1 MENTS
6 KMQDLFDFSS
16 FQEFENTKEN
26 INNDNSEN
34 DIEKYISISDNDTED
49 TEEIIEYAKNFM
61 EDSEN
66 DIEEFIT
73 DLSIETDSVDLE
85 DLQGASFEDAV
96 KETLNNDIDIPQW
109 PNEIYQEFAKICV
122 DNDLSNNVTDSFIQ
136 FFNKNANIKE
146 SPLPKNSKEMHKFM
160 NTLVAPNLD
169 FKKKHIINFEDT
181 EYFLYYRPII
191 KTIKALL
198 QKSDIIEDFVF
209 QFEKKQKVNMVSN
222 LTF

>member
-16 FQEFENTKEN
+16 FQEFESTKEN

-96 KETLNNDIDIPQW
+96 KETLNNDIDIPQ
-109 PNEIYQEFAKICV
+109 
-122 DNDLSNNVTDSFIQ
+122 
-136 FFNKNANIKE
+136 
-146 SPLPKNSKEMHKFM
+146 
-160 NTLVAPNLD
+160 
-169 FKKKHIINFEDT
+169 
-181 EYFLYYRPII
+181 
-191 KTIKALL
+191 
-198 QKSDIIEDFVF
+198 
-209 QFEKKQKVNMVSN
+209 
-222 LTF
+222 

>member
-1 MENTS
+1 
-6 KMQDLFDFSS
+6 MQDLFDFSS